1 MANQDGSFPDM
12 EALGYDPAPGYRLAM
27 ESGIM
32 ERIGYI
38 GLGVMGTPMSSNL
51 VRKGFDVTVFD
62 IDRSRVPPLVALGA
76 SGAESVAEIAETST
90 IVVTMLPGSPQVMDV
105 VSGPGGIVESG
116 RPGTVVLD
124 TSTIYPKDTDALA
137 EAARAAGM
145 TFMDAAVGRLP
156 PQAIA
161 GTSMFM
167 VGGEAED
174 VARVRPLLDAMG
186 DTVVHCGPVGTG
198 IRCKVVNNFLT
209 MITAKAN
216 AEALSMAMKAGLPA
230 DTVWRVI
237 TGTTATNG
245 CLSTGWLP
253 KLFSGDLEP
262 GFAMRLARKDLA
274 LGVRLAGELGV
285 DTPLADLALAHYDG
299 LLGSKYADKD
309 FSAIVS
315 AACEAVGVGDPVLD
329 RPRP

>member
-1 MANQDGSFPDM
+1 M
-12 EALGYDPAPGYRLAM
+12 
-27 ESGIM
+27 
-32 ERIGYI
+32 
-38 GLGVMGTPMSSNL
+38 
-51 VRKGFDVTVFD
+51 
-62 IDRSRVPPLVALGA
+62 
-76 SGAESVAEIAETST
+76 
-90 IVVTMLPGSPQVMDV
+90 
-105 VSGPGGIVESG
+105 
-116 RPGTVVLD
+116 
-124 TSTIYPKDTDALA
+124 
-137 EAARAAGM
+137 
-145 TFMDAAVGRLP
+145 
-156 PQAIA
+156 
-161 GTSMFM
+161 
-167 VGGEAED
+167 
-174 VARVRPLLDAMG
+174 ARVRPLLDAMG

-299 LLGSKYADKD
+299 LLGSKYADKGLLGHRQRRLRGRGAWGIR
-309 FSAIVS
+309 FST
-315 AACEAVGVGDPVLD
+315 GLD
-329 RPRP
+329 RKPAGPAPAPRHGPVRYLAAEQEPPPRTQNLAQ